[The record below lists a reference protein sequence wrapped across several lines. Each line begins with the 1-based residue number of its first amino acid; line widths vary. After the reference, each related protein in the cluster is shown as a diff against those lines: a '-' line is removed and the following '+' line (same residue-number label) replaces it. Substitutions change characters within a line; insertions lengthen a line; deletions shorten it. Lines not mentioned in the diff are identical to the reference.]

1 MCCQEKLLID
11 KFYKGDNENENVQ
24 VSEDNNSND
33 KESDIFSTFFKC
45 MSQYEDEYFIYDWLK
60 RVLLNRVPTSIHF
73 HPDPPSS
80 IHLPL
85 APSSLFQPPL
95 SCLQYPQQYLN
106 QNIARNWAISPN
118 LGQKFKNCPFWQKIG
133 THGILEVVIPNPDL
147 DFWNSDTKIHF

>member
-1 MCCQEKLLID
+1 MLID

-33 KESDIFSTFFKC
+33 KESDIFSTFFKY

-85 APSSLFQPPL
+85 APPSLFQPPL

-118 LGQKFKNCPFWQKIG
+118 LGQKIKSCPFWLKIG
-133 THGILEVVIPNPDL
+133 TDGILEVLMPNPDI
-147 DFWNSDTKIHF
+147 DF